1 MRIGFMYLPSH
12 RYIGRAHG
20 NFVSSQTGH
29 DGHGDQGD
37 IESVTR
43 LPEALGDTTAKP
55 PHSGQ
60 PQLARSRL
68 ARGWFSSPLQ

>member
-1 MRIGFMYLPSH
+1 MRRFLAPIFFMLIAFGIYVM
-12 RYIGRAHG
+12 Y
-20 NFVSSQTGH
+20 
-29 DGHGDQGD
+29 